1 MRKLFK
7 AYRHNRLLI
16 DRLKKRLDGGGMI
29 TDTVRGSSAEWPYVE
44 HPITLCGRHAGE
56 ETETISQ
63 IAQLENE
70 CRLVEEAVKK
80 APNSSLRL
88 ILELKYM
95 DGMSWDAVADMLGE
109 DVTGDAIRKRADEFF
124 DSFSE
129 NSGNS

>member
-7 AYRHNRLLI
+7 AYRHNRMLI

-29 TDTVRGSSAEWPYVE
+29 TDTVRGSSAEWPYTE
-44 HPITLCGRHAGE
+44 HPITLCGRNAQE

-63 IAQLENE
+63 IQALETE
-70 CRLVEEAVKK
+70 CRQVEEAMRK

-95 DGMSWDAVADMLGE
+95 DGLSWDGVAETLGE
-109 DVTGDAIRKRADEFF
+109 DVSGDAIRKRADEFF
-124 DSFSE
+124 ESI
-129 NSGNS
+129 SGNS